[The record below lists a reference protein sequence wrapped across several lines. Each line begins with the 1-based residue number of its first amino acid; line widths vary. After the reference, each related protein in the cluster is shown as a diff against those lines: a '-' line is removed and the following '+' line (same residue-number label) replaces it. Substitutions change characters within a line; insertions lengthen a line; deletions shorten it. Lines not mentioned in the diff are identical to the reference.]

1 LLAVMGWAVFGPLV
15 EREIVRYGAKTHMC
29 RIAGLEAVGFE
40 AAGLGASELDECRI
54 NLLTA

>member
-1 LLAVMGWAVFGPLV
+1 V

-29 RIAGLEAVGFE
+29 RIAGLEAVEFE